1 MHLRLLTLIKRL
13 KKYIISHKANLT
25 SHFGFGVDE
34 GKYSRAAHA
43 EDTQIDTNTYDST
56 KNTHTINETYE
67 TIN

>member
-1 MHLRLLTLIKRL
+1 MVCHDVRSLHAVTCQTKRSMYPTVNLSFRIWSGRRKVL
-13 KKYIISHKANLT
+13 KGS
-25 SHFGFGVDE
+25 
-34 GKYSRAAHA
+34 A